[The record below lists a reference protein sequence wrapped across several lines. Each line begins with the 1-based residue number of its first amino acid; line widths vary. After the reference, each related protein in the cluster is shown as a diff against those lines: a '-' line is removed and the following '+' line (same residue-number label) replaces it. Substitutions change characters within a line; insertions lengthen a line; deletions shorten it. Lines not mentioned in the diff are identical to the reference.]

1 MTGLSFLAC
10 YANMILIKTGGEGV
24 PKDTFFNLDGAKQK
38 KIFEAAVDEFSQRRF
53 SEASINQVV
62 KNAKISRGSFYQYF
76 DNKEDLYLYTLK
88 QIGKEKLNI
97 ISRVGEL
104 KPDADFFDGYIYMF
118 RAALEWSIEKPKYYR
133 IGMLMELDDSRFV
146 SELRKALPEGF
157 SMLKGMVE
165 KDIKLGRIRA
175 DVDPDLVVDIIYTL
189 NLHILTRY
197 YKADNKDEL
206 AKKVCEVIRI
216 IKEGI
221 ANR

>member
-1 MTGLSFLAC
+1 
-10 YANMILIKTGGEGV
+10 MILIETGGEGV